1 MTLAVGHEQDGVVI
15 LDAIR
20 ERQPPFSPADVVGE
34 FSTLLKTYQVDKI
47 VGDRYAGEWPREK
60 FSEFGIRYEPATK
73 PKSDL
78 YKDTL
83 AILNSG
89 KVDLL
94 DHPKL
99 VAQFCN
105 LERRTARGGR
115 DSIDHPPGLSF
126 HDDIANCCAG
136 IIAEL
141 AIRGTGFDSS
151 YQWVGAPPVDTP
163 AQPSL
168 WQHPM
173 FHQTLH
179 RRSRYRA

>member
-1 MTLAVGHEQDGVVI
+1 
-15 LDAIR
+15 
-20 ERQPPFSPADVVGE
+20 
-34 FSTLLKTYQVDKI
+34 
-47 VGDRYAGEWPREK
+47 
-60 FSEFGIRYEPATK
+60 
-73 PKSDL
+73 L

-99 VAQFCN
+99 VAQFCS

-115 DSIDHPPGLSF
+115 DSIDHPPGPW
-126 HDDIANCCAG
+126 HDDICNAVAG
-136 IIAEL
+136 LVAEL

-151 YQWVGAPPVDTP
+151 YAWVGAPPADAPT
-163 AQPSL
+163 QPSL

-173 FHQTLH
+173 FQPPMLN